1 MTRWTTST
9 AAALRSLVAIAA
21 LASLYACSDDD
32 SPAPDT
38 TPDAE
43 NDAGADAIADTT
55 DAGPTEDITPE
66 LDSALP
72 DVPPSDTGDGDT
84 GEVDAQGDA
93 QTDTGTPE
101 PTFPADVCDPL
112 DPSLCSLPWPSNLYL
127 QPDDS
132 RPTGYTL
139 RFGATT
145 LPSNRG
151 GLHVDPAPY
160 ARLDGYG
167 WGVPIMTIFPNV
179 DLAGLAGEESLEVS
193 LSEDSKTLLFAVTD
207 EGLVQVPHWV
217 ELDQTVSAPT
227 PQVLF
232 LRPAVVLEPATRYIV
247 AFRNLL
253 QTDANPVPSSEA
265 FAALRDNILTEEPAV
280 ETRRAAFE
288 SMFAELS
295 EAGVERASLTL
306 AWDFVTG
313 SEETLHAPV
322 DTATRLAMEAIGE
335 EGAPLTFDTI
345 ERDERPETGGENV
358 DDEIAIRIEA
368 TMQTPSFVRDLT
380 GSGADLLLDEDGLP
394 QIQGTD
400 DVFVRIMV
408 PHRAVEGEEVGVIVY
423 GHGLLGNAYEID
435 AGHLQRVAEELGY
448 VLVSVAM
455 RGMSDDDA
463 VGVLSTT
470 FDMSNF
476 SVIADGLVQG
486 MVQTHVL
493 ARTAKT
499 RLPGLLQ
506 ELDADINIDTD
517 RVYWFGG
524 SQGGIFGTTV
534 LATSPDMYRGILAVP
549 GINYSTM
556 LQRSVNFE
564 VYFEQLRNNYGQGAT
579 TAVLIAM
586 AQLRWDYTDP
596 VSYWRRLAALQ
607 SDPENP
613 RSALLLLSKAD
624 KQVAVVTNEIVAR
637 TYPEVAVMA
646 PYDSERTPFGITQ
659 TPYPHTG
666 SGMILFD
673 FGNPWPTGQANLP
686 PSDPL
691 PDPHP
696 RIAEVTEAADLLRQF
711 LDTGVIIDVCGGD
724 GCTPR

>member
-1 MTRWTTST
+1 MTRWTTTT
-9 AAALRSLVAIAA
+9 AALVRILVTIAA
-21 LASLYACSDDD
+21 ITSLHACSDDD
-32 SPAPDT
+32 SPAPGT
-38 TPDAE
+38 TPDATPE
-43 NDAGADAIADTT
+43 ADTLSDTT
-55 DAGPTEDITPE
+55 DVGPTEDTTLEP
-66 LDSALP
+66 DSALP
-72 DVPPSDTGDGDT
+72 DVLPSDIGDNDTPEADGQGDAPSDTGP
-84 GEVDAQGDA
+84 
-93 QTDTGTPE
+93 PE
-101 PTFPADVCDPL
+101 LTFPVDDCDPL
-112 DPSLCSLPWPSNLYL
+112 DPALCSLPWPSNLYL

-132 RPTGYTL
+132 RPTGFTL

-145 LPSNRG
+145 LPSNRT

-167 WGVPIMTIFPNV
+167 WGVPIMTIFPNI
-179 DLAGLAGEESLEVS
+179 DLGGLAGEESLEIS
-193 LSEDSKTLLFAVTD
+193 LSEESKTLLFAVTD

-217 ELDQTVSAPT
+217 ELDQTVSAPA

-232 LRPAVVLEPATRYIV
+232 LRPAVILEPSTRYIV
-247 AFRNLL
+247 AFRDLL
-253 QTDANPVPSSEA
+253 QTNATPVPSSEA
-265 FAALRDNILTEEPAV
+265 FIALRDNVATSDPAV

-288 SMFAELS
+288 SMFTELS

-313 SEETLHAPV
+313 SQETLHAPV
-322 DTATRLAMEAIGE
+322 DTATRLAMEAIGDA
-335 EGAPLTFDTI
+335 GAPLTFNTV
-345 ERDERPETGGENV
+345 ERDERPGTGVENV

-368 TMQTPSFVRDLT
+368 TMQTPCFVRDLT

-470 FDMSNF
+470 FDMSSF

-506 ELDADINIDTD
+506 ELDPDINIDAD

-534 LATSPDMYRGILAVP
+534 LATSPDLYRGILAVP
-549 GINYSTM
+549 GMNYSTM

-586 AQLRWDYTDP
+586 AQLRWDFTDP

-637 TYPEVAVMA
+637 TYPEIAMMA
-646 PYDSERTPFGITQ
+646 PYDRERAPFGISQ

-686 PSDPL
+686 PADPL

>member
-1 MTRWTTST
+1 MNRWMTST
-9 AAALRSLVAIAA
+9 AAAMRSLICITAI
-21 LASLYACSDDD
+21 ASLYACSDDD
-32 SPAPDT
+32 SPVPDT

-43 NDAGADAIADTT
+43 NDADTDATVSDAGADA
-55 DAGPTEDITPE
+55 DATAEP
-66 LDSALP
+66 DSALP
-72 DVPPSDTGDGDT
+72 DTTDSGTDVGDVTEPDGQGGGD
-84 GEVDAQGDA
+84 
-93 QTDTGTPE
+93 TDTGTPE
-101 PTFPADVCDPL
+101 PTFPVDDCDPL
-112 DPSLCSLPWPSNLYL
+112 DPALCSLPWPSNLYL
-127 QPDDS
+127 QPDDT

-139 RFGATT
+139 RFGETT
-145 LPSNRG
+145 LPANRG
-151 GLHVDPAPY
+151 GRHVNPEPF

-167 WGVPIMTIFPNV
+167 WGVPIMTVFPNV
-179 DLAGLAGEESLEVS
+179 DLDGLAGEESLEVS
-193 LSEDSKTLLFAVTD
+193 LNEDSKTLLFEVTD
-207 EGLVQVPHWV
+207 DGLVQVPHWV
-217 ELDQTVSAPT
+217 ELDLTVSAPT

-232 LRPAVVLEPATRYIV
+232 LRPAVVLEPSTRYIV
-247 AFRNLL
+247 AFRDLL

-295 EAGVERASLTL
+295 EAGVERTSLTL

-322 DTATRLAMEAIGE
+322 DTATRLALEEIGDA
-335 EGAPLTFDTI
+335 GATLTFDNV

-499 RLPGLLQ
+499 RLPGLLR

-517 RVYWFGG
+517 RVHWFGG

-534 LATSPDMYRGILAVP
+534 LATSPDMRRGILAVP
-549 GINYSTM
+549 GVNYSTM
-556 LQRSVNFE
+556 LQRSINFE
-564 VYFEQLRNNYGQGAT
+564 VYFEQLRNNYGAGAT
-579 TAVLIAM
+579 TAVMIAM
-586 AQLRWDYTDP
+586 AQLRWDFTDP
-596 VSYWRRLAALQ
+596 ISYWRRLVELGNA
-607 SDPENP
+607 DTNP
-613 RSALLLLSKAD
+613 SAALLLVSKAD

-646 PYDSERTPFGITQ
+646 PYDTERTPYGITQ

-673 FGNPWPTGQANLP
+673 FGNPWPTGRANLP

-696 RIAEVTEAADLLRQF
+696 RIAEVTEAAELLRQF